1 MSHAQPAAKLEREKK
16 LKAVLTFASTLSERI
31 ETGNNDATL
40 ISELQTQMRGL
51 PLQASSTLT
60 AKQDELDKLGTEL
73 WNQATRLRRKDES
86 DIDAKSEDATAHK
99 FHILPFLRAYAFM
112 LLDSAGG
119 RGPKGRQRKNCIR
132 LIKVALKTARVCIE
146 GNELGIA
153 TKVLERAADYE
164 DVLGKRDEGGDERDG
179 ELADGF
185 RAQYFAVR
193 TTLAWRS
200 GRMDMAEHMFRKCK
214 EFGKSFNATTTE
226 QLADL
231 LYEIGKAA
239 LAKRDYEI
247 AARWLERAF
256 DVLGEQDLDMLS
268 PEIGELRLSI
278 MQSLVNA
285 YMKTK
290 TMETQEKA
298 WQMMRLMETDF
309 GDKMMVS
316 LLKIELLSE
325 AQTFDTTEFYNV
337 LLRMIRTVVLNDTNF
352 KTIMHYIHKLKDHSN
367 TTACKAL
374 EDLIDVR
381 LFREENQSW
390 IEKAVITRIWIGTNN
405 NLADNTLEQL
415 QELFD
420 TVDQNSKIR
429 LSAPAT
435 HAAQTLLWK
444 KAQSAGNKRQ
454 AIRALEKV
462 LEKYEHNALAEINLP
477 ALLRSATRMLESE
490 LIKDGKIDT
499 GVLRQICNVFE
510 GACLQAKASRTRPS
524 TPAKELFTAV
534 EFEWFSKNAYNISL
548 KYCAEMPP
556 GSLVR
561 LLSCCIEFIK
571 LLKGK
576 TQPEADGDLCLR
588 LVFCEFLAACT
599 YTTLARAEDNTEQSI
614 HYYLETRKHSQEFR
628 QAAAEGIDKLSGPS
642 QADIISKH
650 LQVVKLELEAVLKL
664 QRWDE
669 LDKLFDQ
676 CWKYKSPD
684 HYETLADLVLVIHG
698 CILKAGVDKKY
709 QTKVLSVLEKIINL
723 TCRQPNRDITKLA
736 RWLRCLFNISLEHD
750 EKASLKCIEQVTH
763 MAAKQQNTVH
773 SITAKVGLHT
783 PSLSSDPA
791 KNADAADP
799 ADDYIKELERYPKTE
814 LEWLAC
820 TLFNRAVDYYLQ
832 ENDDA
837 TRKWADQ
844 AFLVAQCI
852 DDGGATRNNLMSRFA
867 RLEFGE

>member
-1 MSHAQPAAKLEREKK
+1 MSHAQSAARLEREKK

-86 DIDAKSEDATAHK
+86 NIDAQSEDVTAHK

-119 RGPKGRQRKNCIR
+119 RGPKGQQRKNCIR

-146 GNELGIA
+146 GNELGVA

-200 GRMDMAEHMFRKCK
+200 GRMDMVEHMFRKCK

-390 IEKAVITRIWIGTNN
+390 IEKAIITRIWLGTNN
-405 NLADNTLEQL
+405 NPADNTLEQL

-454 AIRALEKV
+454 AISALEKV

-477 ALLRSATRMLESE
+477 ALSRSATRMLESE

-499 GVLRQICNVFE
+499 SVLRQICNVFE
-510 GACLQAKASRTRPS
+510 G
-524 TPAKELFTAV
+524 AV

-628 QAAAEGIDKLSGPS
+628 QAAAKGIDKLSGPS

-736 RWLRCLFNISLEHD
+736 RWLRCLFDISLEHD

-783 PSLSSDPA
+783 PPLSSDPA